1 LISLTELQGYV
12 VRQAE
17 PTDIPQI
24 MRINQETLPENYPE
38 HFFREIQDR
47 FPKAFFVVET
57 EGTLLGYIM
66 CRMEGGVSNFGLRWV
81 RRGHIVSVA
90 VLPPYRRQGLA
101 TQLIQESTKALATE
115 YNAKEVILEVRITNH
130 PAIILYEKLGFHRIR
145 TLNAYYRNGENAQ
158 LMAIQV

>member
-1 LISLTELQGYV
+1 MTELQGFV
-12 VRQAE
+12 VRPAE

-38 HFFREIQDR
+38 HFFREIHDR
-47 FPKAFFVVET
+47 YAKAFFVVEI
-57 EGTLLGYIM
+57 EGTVVAYIM

-90 VLPPYRRQGLA
+90 VLPAYRRQGLA
-101 TQLIQESTKALATE
+101 TQLIQESTKALASE
-115 YNAKEVILEVRITNH
+115 YNAKEVILEVRNTNH
-130 PAIILYEKLGFHRIR
+130 QAIKLYEKLGFQRIR

>member
-1 LISLTELQGYV
+1 M

-17 PTDIPQI
+17 PTDIPDI
-24 MRINQETLPENYPE
+24 MQINQETLPENYPE
-38 HFFREIQDR
+38 HFFREIFDR
-47 FPKAFFVVET
+47 YSKAFFVIET
-57 EGTLLGYIM
+57 EGKLLGYIM

-90 VLPPYRRQGLA
+90 VLPGYRRHGLA

-115 YNAKEVILEVRITNH
+115 YNAKEVILEVRTTNL
-130 PAIILYEKLGFHRIR
+130 PAIKLYEKLGFQRIR

-158 LMAIQV
+158 LMAIQM